1 MCGFDLQGTAF
12 DPGTEGGAVSAG
24 RPPLYPGLE
33 ADEREGLTE
42 LGRVIRDAWV
52 FGLLPEG
59 ETCEGWPLDRLLGLA
74 EQVAR
79 EWERHGLVPSAL
91 PPELR
96 ERHARIHGEA
106 FARAKAAGWEP
117 PLDDED
123 GELPEY
129 EEL

>member
-1 MCGFDLQGTAF
+1 M
-12 DPGTEGGAVSAG
+12 SAG
-24 RPPLYPGLE
+24 RAPLYPGLE

-59 ETCEGWPLDRLLGLA
+59 ETCAGWPLDRLLGLA

-123 GELPEY
+123 EAMPDYGEP
-129 EEL
+129 